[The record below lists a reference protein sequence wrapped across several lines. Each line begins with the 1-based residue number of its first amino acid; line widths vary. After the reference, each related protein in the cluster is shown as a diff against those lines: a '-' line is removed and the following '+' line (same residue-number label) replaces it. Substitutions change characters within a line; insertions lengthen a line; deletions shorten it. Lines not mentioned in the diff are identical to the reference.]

1 MSLDAIQQYARSIA
15 DTLKLVSE
23 VEGRTDAESTKKRQ
37 ELVSYILKLTYSIQK
52 AIDEEREVV

>member
-1 MSLDAIQQYARSIA
+1 MNLDAIQQYARSIA

-23 VEGRTDAESTKKRQ
+23 VEGKSDAESMKKRR

-52 AIDEEREVV
+52 AVDEEREVI

>member
-23 VEGRTDAESTKKRQ
+23 VEGKSDAESMKKRR

-52 AIDEEREVV
+52 AVDEEREVI